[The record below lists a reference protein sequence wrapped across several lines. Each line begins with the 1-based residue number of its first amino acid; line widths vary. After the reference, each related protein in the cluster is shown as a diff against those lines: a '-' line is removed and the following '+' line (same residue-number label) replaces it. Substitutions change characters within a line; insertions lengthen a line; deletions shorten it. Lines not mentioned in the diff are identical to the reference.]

1 MQSNSAVCGELI
13 GAEHLPYTPDE
24 NTYRRKIG
32 NSIIILKEHF
42 ENKATTEHLIEN
54 VIRYDWSIGEKS

>member
-1 MQSNSAVCGELI
+1 MQSNSAVCGKLN
-13 GAEHLPYTPDE
+13 GAEHLPSTSDN

-32 NSIIILKEHF
+32 NNIIILREHF

-54 VIRYDWSIGEKS
+54 VIRYERNNDEI

>member
-1 MQSNSAVCGELI
+1 MQSNSAVCGELN
-13 GAEHLPYTPDE
+13 GEEHLPYSSDE

-32 NSIIILKEHF
+32 NNIIILKEHF

-54 VIRYDWSIGEKS
+54 VIRYERNNDGI

>member
-1 MQSNSAVCGELI
+1 MQSNSAVCGELN
-13 GAEHLPYTPDE
+13 GMEHLPYTSDE

-32 NSIIILKEHF
+32 NNIIILKEHF

-54 VIRYDWSIGEKS
+54 VIRYDWNIGEKS